1 MSDIAVRCEGISK
14 RYRLGQRESYR
25 ALRDVL
31 TTAVATPFRR
41 LRSGPQGALARRRAD
56 TFWALK
62 DVSFEIRE
70 GEVVGIIGRNG
81 AGKSTLLKIL
91 SRITRPTRG
100 EAYVYG
106 RVGSLLEVGTGFH
119 PELTGRENIF
129 LNGAILGMRHAEIK
143 RKFDEIVAFAN
154 VERFIDTPV
163 KHYSSGMYVRLA
175 FGVSAHLEPEVLVID
190 EVLAV
195 GDAEFQKKCLGKMDK
210 VAQEGRT
217 VIFVSHNMTYINQL
231 CSRTILLAD
240 GQIARQGRTA
250 EVVADYLSANAA
262 SGGERVWTDE
272 ATAPGN
278 SKVRLRAVRIVS
290 NGAVT
295 GDVDID
301 KEVAV
306 EVEFWNFE
314 EDARNLY
321 ANIYLLDKVG
331 NVVLSTANTPVANLL
346 KEDWYSEPHRAG
358 LFRATCTFPAN
369 FLNEGL
375 YHLNVYIL
383 TLGPIQVEASAE
395 QVISFTVFDT
405 GVMREPGAGSRWD
418 GVVRVR
424 LPWRTEF
431 VRPHD
436 GSSLEVEALKES
448 GR

>member
-14 RYRLGQRESYR
+14 RYRLGQRESYK
-25 ALRDVL
+25 ALRDAL
-31 TTAVATPFRR
+31 TTAVTAPFRR
-41 LRSGPQGALARRRAD
+41 LRKGQGGASGRQRAD

-62 DVSFEIRE
+62 DVSFEIKE

-100 EAYVYG
+100 EARVYG

-143 RKFDEIVAFAN
+143 RKFDEIVAFAD

-210 VAQEGRT
+210 VAREGRT

-231 CSRTILLAD
+231 CSQTILLAG
-240 GQIARQGRTA
+240 GQIARQGKTS
-250 EVVADYLSANAA
+250 EVVAEYLNANAG
-262 SGGERVWTDE
+262 SGGERVWTEE

-278 SKVRLRAVRIVS
+278 DKVRLRSIRIVS
-290 NGAVT
+290 NGTVT
-295 GDVDID
+295 SDVDID
-301 KEVAV
+301 KEVSV
-306 EVEFWNFE
+306 EVEFWNFQDE
-314 EDARNLY
+314 ARNLC
-321 ANIYLLDKVG
+321 ANIYLLDKIG

-346 KEDWYSEPHRAG
+346 KEDWYAEPHRAG

-375 YHLNVYIL
+375 YHLNVYVL

-395 QVISFTVFDT
+395 QAISFTVFDT

-431 VRPHD
+431 VQPVD
-436 GSSLEVEALKES
+436 TEVEAVRES

>member
-14 RYRLGQRESYR
+14 KYRLGQRESYK

-31 TTAVATPFRR
+31 TRTVAAPFRR
-41 LRSGPQGALARRRAD
+41 LRSTESAAARQRAD
-56 TFWALK
+56 SFWALR

-70 GEVVGIIGRNG
+70 GEVVGIIGPNG

-129 LNGAILGMRHAEIK
+129 LNGAILGMRRAEIT
-143 RKFDEIVAFAN
+143 RKFDEIVSFAD

-210 VAQEGRT
+210 VAREGRT

-231 CSRTILLAD
+231 CSQTILLTD
-240 GQIARQGRTA
+240 GRIARQGKTS
-250 EVVADYLSANAA
+250 EVVAHYLNTNAE
-262 SGGERVWTDE
+262 SGGERVWTEE
-272 ATAPGN
+272 AAAPGN
-278 SKVRLRAVRIVS
+278 SKVRLHAVRISS
-290 NGAVT
+290 NNAVT
-295 GDVDID
+295 ADVDID
-301 KEVAV
+301 KEVSV
-306 EVEFWNFE
+306 EVEFWNLE
-314 EDARNLY
+314 EDARNLC

-346 KEDWYSEPHRAG
+346 KEEWYSEPHRAG

-383 TLGPIQVEASAE
+383 TLGPIQVEATAE

-431 VRPHD
+431 VRSVDSP
-436 GSSLEVEALKES
+436 GAEVEALKES